1 MAVLTGSEI
10 NLAVMEMKRK
20 GRKVKSNV
28 YTAANPSVE
37 YDVAVTPETLVY
49 LEEDHGIK
57 RLKLYTVSAEDLQ
70 QVLER
75 IPGPVTTDVITK
87 DSEDLMC
94 EMQNAGYTLL
104 ARMRRLVNRDI
115 TDMMK
120 SMEPSDDPM
129 VGSAHI
135 EDAEAINRLLWEVFD
150 TRVSHLLSDSELFE
164 AIKRGE
170 VFAVKEQGKIVTVL
184 QRTIE
189 RNQFYI
195 NQVINRSDSFRVHS
209 LLKKELFRFYENGGR
224 YLYAWVQDSNI
235 ASNKFHAKYGMIFDG
250 LYDLVYTK
258 E

>member
-1 MAVLTGSEI
+1 MTVLIGSEI
-10 NLAVMEMKRK
+10 NSTVMKMKRQ
-20 GRKVKSNV
+20 GRKIKSNV
-28 YTAANPSVE
+28 YTAANPLMK
-37 YDVAVTPETLVY
+37 YNTAVTPETVAY

-57 RLKLYTVSAEDLQ
+57 RLKFYTVSTEDLQ
-70 QVLER
+70 QVLGS
-75 IPGPVTTDVITK
+75 IPEPVTVDVVTK
-87 DSEDLMC
+87 DPEDLLC
-94 EMQNAGYTLL
+94 EMQNAGYILL

-115 TDMMK
+115 TEVMK
-120 SMEPSDDPM
+120 GMELSNDPM
-129 VGSAHI
+129 GGSAHV
-135 EDAEAINRLLWEVFD
+135 EDAETINRLLWEVFD
-150 TRVSHLLSDSELFE
+150 TRVSHLMSDSELAE
-164 AIKRGE
+164 AIRKGE
-170 VFAVKEQGKIVTVL
+170 VFVEKEQGKIVTVL
-184 QRTIE
+184 QRTVE